1 MSKML
6 NRNKSQDRK
15 KVSIC
20 WLLMVCCLILTA
32 CKKEKMDVEKDNR
45 MVTDNRAASFVRL
58 VNLTGFNQVI
68 ANGDSITNFI
78 VRDPQGPDYYKYP
91 GTSYFP
97 VDGRIG
103 KIWTIPQ
110 DLFDQKETLELKLFT
125 RSFQGLYDEDLTLNL
140 ANNYSR
146 PTDHYLLPTLYMEG
160 QPAMVAVPRGVTAPA
175 KPDHFKI
182 RIVNLSGKIKNPVSN
197 SSGVQEDLQGAMSLT
212 FADGALVDPATSNIS
227 IAQQVSE
234 YIEMP
239 YGTYQFKVL
248 TADGRQV
255 PGANGELSDF
265 KIIDPATSTIP
276 TGLMETSGLVYAP
289 IKTYQPGGVYTIV
302 VAPQSFDYFIN
313 ENDETASLLQNAFQI
328 IEDNS
333 VPANNTYA
341 RLQVVNAWKD
351 ESIGLNIGS
360 KSIAKQIAFGDNSTY
375 FNQIQGKHTIEAV
388 NAGGQ
393 VIAST
398 ELTIRPGQNYTAWL
412 YAGLKGEP
420 QLLIVANDLSGSWY
434 VERTSPDDATFN
446 RFQFQFYFHRR
457 FLNLSSDNPYIT
469 FTLND
474 GQQPGNTIGNSDA
487 NENLQPGMP
496 KLEQPYIS
504 SFYDQSNF
512 EILAYRSTP
521 TSVPGV
527 WAQDIPPLPA
537 STFVANRTF
546 YEQAG
551 RPVPVQEAGVYTV
564 ALIGPSGGNEGPIR
578 AKMILIKHNK

>member
-1 MSKML
+1 MSKIL
-6 NRNKSQDRK
+6 NRNKSQGRK

-20 WLLMVCCLILTA
+20 WLLMVCCLMLNA

-45 MVTDNRAASFVRL
+45 TVTDNRVASFVRL

-68 ANGDSITNFI
+68 ANGDSLTNFV

-91 GTSYFP
+91 GTDYFP
-97 VDGRIG
+97 EDGRIG

-125 RSFQGLYDEDLTLNL
+125 RSFQGLYDEDLTLNVT
-140 ANNYSR
+140 NNYSQ
-146 PTDHYLLPTLYMEG
+146 PTDYYLLPTRYMEG

-182 RIVNLSGKIKNPVSN
+182 RIVNLSGNIKNPASN
-197 SSGVQEDLQGAMSLT
+197 SNGVQEDLQGALSLA
-212 FADGALVDPATSNIS
+212 FADGTLVDQATSNIS
-227 IAQQVSE
+227 VAQQTSE

-248 TADGRQV
+248 TANGRQV

-289 IKTYQPGGVYTIV
+289 IKTYQPGGVYTMVIT
-302 VAPQSFDYFIN
+302 PQSFDYFIN
-313 ENDETASLLQNAFQI
+313 ENDETAGTLQNAFQI

-341 RLQVVNAWKD
+341 RIQAVNAWKNED
-351 ESIGLNIGS
+351 VGLHIDGTT
-360 KSIAKQIAFGDNSTY
+360 IAQQIAFGDKSAY
-375 FNQIQGKHTIEAV
+375 INQIKGKHKIEAV
-388 NAGGQ
+388 NAGGE

-398 ELTIRPGQNYTAWL
+398 ELIVQPGQNYTAWL
-412 YAGLKGEP
+412 YAGLKGEA

-457 FLNLSSDNPYIT
+457 FLNLSPDNPYIT
-469 FTLND
+469 FTQND
-474 GQQPGNTIGNSDA
+474 GQQPGNTAGNSDA

-496 KLEQPYIS
+496 KLEQPYIRS
-504 SFYDQSNF
+504 SYNQLNF
-512 EILAYRSTP
+512 EIMAYRSTP

-527 WAQDIPPLPA
+527 WAQDIVPLQA
-537 STFVANRTF
+537 SAFVANRIL
-546 YEQAG
+546 YEQAN
-551 RPVPVQEAGVYTV
+551 RSVPVQEAGIYTI
-564 ALIGPSGGNEGPIR
+564 ALIGPSGGNDGATK